1 MWYAALVSVF
11 GQTVGEKIMRHIVK
25 RITDADT
32 NPPTED
38 LHGLERSQLKVD

>member
-1 MWYAALVSVF
+1 MWYTALVSIF
-11 GQTVGEKIMRHIVK
+11 GQTVVEKIMRHIVE
-25 RITDADT
+25 RVTGADT